1 MQTNILQLKGLK
13 GKAMAVETSLMKKY
27 ALAHA
32 PTELEISRWVE
43 ETEKLLNLG
52 VHQETAGARAAE
64 IVFPDAGRREYD
76 PQAEDIVDLLG
87 EAKAEKAGA
96 L

>member
-1 MQTNILQLKGLK
+1 
-13 GKAMAVETSLMKKY
+13 MAVTDALINKY

-32 PTELEISRWVE
+32 PTEVEVNRWVE
-43 ETEKLLNLG
+43 ETEKLLKLG

-76 PQAEDIVDLLG
+76 PQAEDIVELLR
-87 EAKAEKAGA
+87 EAKAEKTGT